1 MRGATD
7 NVIHP
12 AKLPANTS
20 PSTWTRCA
28 ANWAVI
34 ELERL
39 IGNLEAFVR
48 HRAQTSSHTS
58 SRHESAAAPRLFRVP
73 PRMRLSPLHPALL
86 HLHVSHNRPHQR

>member
-20 PSTWTRCA
+20 PTA
-28 ANWAVI
+28 HGHAV
-34 ELERL
+34 LPTGL
-39 IGNLEAFVR
+39 SSSLNGNLEAFVR

-86 HLHVSHNRPHQR
+86 HLHVSHNHPHQR